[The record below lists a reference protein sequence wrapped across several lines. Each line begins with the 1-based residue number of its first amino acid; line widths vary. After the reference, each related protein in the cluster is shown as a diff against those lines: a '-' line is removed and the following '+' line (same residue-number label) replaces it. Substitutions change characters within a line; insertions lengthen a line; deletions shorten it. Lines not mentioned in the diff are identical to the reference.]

1 MQPEY
6 SRRALRDIDEI
17 AELIRQDRPRAA
29 VRFLDAVERT
39 VKRLLRFP
47 ESAGVFESENP
58 ELADVRA
65 TLVRGFKKYLL
76 FYRVRHSS
84 IAIERVLHGARD
96 LPTILGEHT

>member
-1 MQPEY
+1 
-6 SRRALRDIDEI
+6 
-17 AELIRQDRPRAA
+17 
-29 VRFLDAVERT
+29 
-39 VKRLLRFP
+39 
-47 ESAGVFESENP
+47 
-58 ELADVRA
+58 VRA